1 MPFLLMP
8 WIGSFGHMFFLED
21 PGPRI
26 RQKQLPERLVQ
37 RIQGEEEAAALK
49 RRMDE
54 ETKSLTAVWVPS
66 WVNKPQNET

>member
-1 MPFLLMP
+1 
-8 WIGSFGHMFFLED
+8 MFFLED

-26 RQKQLPERLVQ
+26 RQKQLPERFVQ